1 MKQLLPSSDRRQ
13 ICSADGKSIFML
25 SVMFCEGIQVPA
37 LPVVRLLHQEEAHPQ
52 GSLWQV
58 WLDK

>member
-52 GSLWQV
+52 GSL
-58 WLDK
+58 